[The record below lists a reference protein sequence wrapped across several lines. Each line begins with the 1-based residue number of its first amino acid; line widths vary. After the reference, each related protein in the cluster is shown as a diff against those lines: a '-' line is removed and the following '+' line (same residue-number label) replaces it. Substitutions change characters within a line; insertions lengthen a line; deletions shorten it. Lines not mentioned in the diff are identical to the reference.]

1 MSNIQKAFKT
11 KAKRGL
17 CMAVGGVLD
26 PVEQNSRAIAAP
38 VIQGNSDLIQNP
50 TPEQP
55 SWGGGFKSMDFDP
68 QANLNSLS
76 PTNPASAPNPA
87 YGGRFGNDPH
97 FSASTS
103 RVIQDRN
110 LGRPTATGS
119 GYTPAQRNAPAPNLM
134 VPVDQ
139 LFQERRGLGM
149 ADGGVVAETPE
160 QVMARM
166 AAKYGVS
173 AAPAATPNPPV
184 TPAPAPVAQPAQ
196 PSGGLFQRAVR
207 TLRGRAAQIDKAT
220 GYAQGGVAVVKGPGT
235 GTSDDGRESR
245 DSHQW
250 REPRRSDP
258 QRR

>member
-87 YGGRFGNDPH
+87 YGGRFGDDPH

-110 LGRPTATGS
+110 LGKPRATGS
-119 GYTPAQRNAPAPNLM
+119 GYIPAQRNAPAPNLM
-134 VPVDQ
+134 TPVDQ
-139 LFQERRGLGM
+139 LFQERRGPSFPFSSEL
-149 ADGGVVAETPE
+149 PP
-160 QVMARM
+160 
-166 AAKYGVS
+166 S
-173 AAPAATPNPPV
+173 AFR
-184 TPAPAPVAQPAQ
+184 
-196 PSGGLFQRAVR
+196 SGGRVVSNRSTWPRAC
-207 TLRGRAAQIDKAT
+207 
-220 GYAQGGVAVVKGPGT
+220 
-235 GTSDDGRESR
+235 S
-245 DSHQW
+245 
-250 REPRRSDP
+250 RRSRTGRGG
-258 QRR
+258 Q